1 MLCRSQQVV
10 NMMLMC
16 FENDVVPVTASCE
29 LDVDVY
35 VVVPV
40 TTTSSTEATRMYD
53 IVQHVVPVTTTN
65 CQDMSKSKIGNRNY
79 SDVVQNSSVQKD
91 NPRQQGPTFHKRI
104 FSRNFPNIRVVS
116 GSGPPYWRSWNDES
130 HLDAGKRTYLGA

>member
-1 MLCRSQQVV
+1 
-10 NMMLMC
+10 MMLMC

>member
-53 IVQHVVPVTTTN
+53 IVQHVVPVTTTSSTEATRMYDIIQHVVPVTTTN
-65 CQDMSKSKIGNRNY
+65 CQEEKGWWVGKNRNE
-79 SDVVQNSSVQKD
+79 SIKSFTTT
-91 NPRQQGPTFHKRI
+91 GPGLHFR
-104 FSRNFPNIRVVS
+104 
-116 GSGPPYWRSWNDES
+116 G
-130 HLDAGKRTYLGA
+130 